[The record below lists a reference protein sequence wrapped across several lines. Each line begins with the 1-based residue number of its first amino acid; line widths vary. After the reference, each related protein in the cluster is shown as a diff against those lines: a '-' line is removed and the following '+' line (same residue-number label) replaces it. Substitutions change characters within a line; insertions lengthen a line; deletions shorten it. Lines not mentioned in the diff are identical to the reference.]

1 MKLFKRF
8 LLILKKKQMK
18 AKELL
23 LNSTSSEVL
32 ATQYASSSKDYVQ
45 DEVIRPLEI
54 KVKNLEEK
62 LFDLNQFHLETDK
75 NKGIE
80 AITIADCK
88 NRFKNIVETEV
99 ELSLVKIELEQY
111 KKAYGKYFGEEED

>member
-1 MKLFKRF
+1 
-8 LLILKKKQMK
+8 MK

-88 NRFKNIVETEV
+88 KRFKNIVETEV

>member
-88 NRFKNIVETEV
+88 KRFKNIVETEV